1 MPQEC
6 RMVHNT
12 PLISPI
18 VVGLVLA
25 FVFGALAHRLRVSV
39 IWLPAS

>member
-6 RMVHNT
+6 RMVYNT
-12 PLISPI
+12 PLISTI

-25 FVFGALAHRLRVSV
+25 FVFGALAHRLRVSPLV
-39 IWLPAS
+39 G